1 MELSVGIEPVE
12 EKKVTMNN
20 GSPVVEKT
28 NEMETKSGDEKRE
41 ESNEPEETM
50 NSFGVG
56 IVYEFEL
63 QLAMNIM
70 KGIAGTG
77 CLALPV
83 AVYNVEVFLAFQ
95 YQVGIIWAILLFVI
109 VSAGYILGS
118 YQLLITNDDL
128 ADRKIVPIVSPCHQS

>member
-1 MELSVGIEPVE
+1 MELSVGIESVE

-56 IVYEFEL
+56 IVYEFEW

-118 YQLLITNDDL
+118 YQLLITNDHL
-128 ADRKIVPIVSPCHQS
+128 ADRKIVPIVSPCHHS

>member
-1 MELSVGIEPVE
+1 MQEMELSVGIESVE

-28 NEMETKSGDEKRE
+28 NEMEAKSGDEKRE

-63 QLAMNIM
+63 
-70 KGIAGTG
+70 
-77 CLALPV
+77 
-83 AVYNVEVFLAFQ
+83 
-95 YQVGIIWAILLFVI
+95 
-109 VSAGYILGS
+109 
-118 YQLLITNDDL
+118 
-128 ADRKIVPIVSPCHQS
+128 

>member
-1 MELSVGIEPVE
+1 MD
-12 EKKVTMNN
+12 N

-63 QLAMNIM
+63 
-70 KGIAGTG
+70 
-77 CLALPV
+77 
-83 AVYNVEVFLAFQ
+83 
-95 YQVGIIWAILLFVI
+95 
-109 VSAGYILGS
+109 
-118 YQLLITNDDL
+118 
-128 ADRKIVPIVSPCHQS
+128 